1 MKSRLKIAQKL
12 FAIILILAIATLAG
26 LAYPLVPVT
35 VTGTVTAAKTNVSTT
50 MSLVNELSLTSWVI
64 SLVSLNTY
72 SIPQTVCQQTNCEV
86 VYSTTIASFSYVA
99 TTVSVSV
106 FQQPTTL
113 RVSETSTTTFI
124 NYTSMNE
131 PAYVTY
137 GLNGIDFAILSGIIV
152 VLLVGVIILGAKEK
166 KTENDSLRN
175 FQSRFLDV

>member
-99 TTVSVSV
+99 TTASALV
-106 FQQPTTL
+106 FQQSTTL
-113 RVSETSTTTFI
+113 SVSETSTTTFI
-124 NYTSMNE
+124 NYTSVNE

-137 GLNGIDFAILSGIIV
+137 GLNGIDFAALAGIII
-152 VLLVGVIILGAKEK
+152 VLLVGVIILGAREK
-166 KTENDSLRN
+166 KTENDSLQKL
-175 FQSRFLDV
+175 QS